1 MDGLDFTEQLRKTPK
16 MDHIPIILL
25 TALSDE
31 KYKIE
36 SMSKGANA
44 FITKPVDESFL
55 FAKIENIFRRQETI
69 KRKMKGLA
77 NDQIPALGS
86 NDSFA
91 ERAKNIVEKNLRNA
105 SFSVTDFA
113 GALGMSRSSLQRKTK
128 AEMNLS
134 PTEFIRDIRL
144 MRAIELMKSGSY
156 NIDEIGLL
164 VGFNSTSYFIRSFK
178 KKYGKTPF
186 TFRSELKIHK

>member
-1 MDGLDFTEQLRKTPK
+1 MDWSFTDHIRKTTK
-16 MDHIPIILL
+16 TSHIPIILQ
-25 TALSDE
+25 TALSNE

-55 FAKIENIFRRQETI
+55 FAQIENIFRSQETI
-69 KRKMKGLA
+69 KKKLEGLV
-77 NDQIPALGS
+77 NEQISVLNS
-86 NDSFA
+86 NESFI
-91 ERAKNIVEKNLRNA
+91 EKAKSVVEKNLQSP
-105 SFSVTDFA
+105 SFAITEFA
-113 GALGMSRSSLQRKTK
+113 TQLGMSRSSLQRKLKT
-128 AEMNLS
+128 EVNLS

-144 MRAIELMKSGSY
+144 KKAIKLMKTGSY

-178 KKYGKTPF
+178 KQYGKTPF
-186 TFRSELKIHK
+186 AFQSELKMQKK